1 MSNVER
7 TDIYRAFDKETT
19 RWLWL
24 REQQL
29 KKEKGTDD
37 CGEHDDQ

>member
-1 MSNVER
+1 MSDVER

-24 REQQL
+24 REQER
-29 KKEKGTDD
+29 KRKEGNDERPSD
-37 CGEHDDQ
+37 GD